1 MRYITV
7 VEPGDGLLV
16 SEGKKWERNRR
27 LLTPGFHFEIL
38 RGYIPIYNRVV
49 EVLMDKCE
57 RQSHGEVYVEV
68 DNPVLVAALDNM
80 LRCTLSYEDNIQE
93 KGGNHP
99 YLKAVRI
106 LGQLLIK
113 RSLNPLLY
121 PDFIYSRTKDGKV
134 NKELCDYVHD
144 FAMRIITSRKQK
156 LAEKEDDDKANTK
169 RHLDFL
175 DILLTARDEEG
186 HGLTDREIRD
196 EVDTFMFAGHDT
208 TSTTLGWCLYAL
220 GSYPDIQQRV
230 YEDVHKVMGDRTEVT
245 WEDLSGF
252 QYLPLFIRET
262 MRRYTPVPGISREV
276 SSPLSLDGVDIPKGV
291 VTDVPLYQLHNNP
304 HVWKEPEKFCPE
316 RFEKS
321 VFADRDPYIYV
332 PFSAGPRNCIGQ
344 NFAMNEI
351 KTMVARIVHR
361 FQLEADPSIDPHP
374 YPDVTLRA
382 KNGIHIKFTRR
393 SQ

>member
-1 MRYITV
+1 
-7 VEPGDGLLV
+7 
-16 SEGKKWERNRR
+16 
-27 LLTPGFHFEIL
+27 
-38 RGYIPIYNRVV
+38 
-49 EVLMDKCE
+49 
-57 RQSHGEVYVEV
+57 
-68 DNPVLVAALDNM
+68 M
-80 LRCTLSYEDNIQE
+80 LRCALSYEDNIQE
-93 KGGNHP
+93 KGENHP
-99 YLKAVRI
+99 YLKAVRK

-196 EVDTFMFAGHDT
+196 EVDTFMFA
-208 TSTTLGWCLYAL
+208 
-220 GSYPDIQQRV
+220 
-230 YEDVHKVMGDRTEVT
+230 
-245 WEDLSGF
+245 
-252 QYLPLFIRET
+252 
-262 MRRYTPVPGISREV
+262 
-276 SSPLSLDGVDIPKGV
+276 DIPKGV
-291 VTDVPLYQLHNNP
+291 MTDIPLYQLHNNP

-321 VFADRDPYIYV
+321 VFADRDPYVYV

-351 KTMVARIVHR
+351 KTMVARIVHSCQ
-361 FQLEADPSIDPHP
+361 FAQ
-374 YPDVTLRA
+374 
-382 KNGIHIKFTRR
+382 
-393 SQ
+393 